1 MWKKIKPDTNSLRYK
16 ILIFMAVSWLIP
28 IGIITAFILLS
39 YRNVYLEKN
48 EKLIEDGISN
58 AASIV
63 AMRVNEAIRLS
74 QKPTYE
80 RDWENLWDTYEKGRI
95 NPGNF
100 YSEMNASLK
109 SKYYMDKRFDFYAF
123 YAEDTEAPKCYS
135 SRTGYGLHLYQKE
148 IHTKILQ
155 AISSDSNYIQT
166 IVVDNRLL
174 LVRNLYT
181 VSDYRKYGSLVLA
194 LNTEALYKELPI
206 ETIDNLGILFDQ
218 NTEILTRGSQE
229 QIRTETIFEKL
240 QTGMQIER
248 NEYLYKTYAQGYRG
262 YAYGRDE
269 DAYPLFLIYAV
280 KNSEFYQSL
289 NELYRIVMVVA
300 LLLIPVVYSAYRYL
314 KKQIENPVEQ
324 LVILSKNI
332 TEGKF
337 GMTIGE
343 KSMPNAEFDYLANSF
358 GHMSK
363 QIKYLFDSVYN
374 EKLARKDA
382 QIAALQAQ
390 INPHFLN
397 NTLEMMNWQARMS
410 GDIAVCKMIES
421 LSIVLDHNMNRSNRA
436 EVYLSEEL
444 RCVDAYLY
452 IMSMRFGQRLLVEKD
467 IDESLLRTRVPQLI
481 LQPIIENAILHGIE
495 KVNKGTIKISIHS
508 DNDKVLLDVL
518 NTGKPVT
525 NETLERIR
533 TELILAGEEETATQ
547 LDHVE
552 LSSTE
557 TDKKEE
563 HSKHISIGIRNV
575 HKRIRLMYGLQYG
588 LEVSTPEDGT
598 FLTRIVI
605 PNDAIWQE

>member
-1 MWKKIKPDTNSLRYK
+1 MMKPDSNSLRYK
-16 ILIFMAVSWLIP
+16 ILVFMAVSWLIP
-28 IGIITAFILLS
+28 IGIITAFILFS

-63 AMRVNEAIRLS
+63 AMRINEAIRLS

-80 RDWENLWDTYEKGRI
+80 RDWENLWDIYEDGGI

-123 YAEDTEAPKCYS
+123 YAEDTDAPKCYS

-148 IHTKILQ
+148 IHEKIKD

-174 LVRNLYT
+174 LIRNLYT
-181 VSDYRKYGSLVLA
+181 VSNYRKYGSLVLA
-194 LNTEALYKELPI
+194 MNTEALYKELPI
-206 ETIDNLGILFDQ
+206 EKVENLGILFGKDA
-218 NTEILTRGSQE
+218 ELLTWGSQE
-229 QIRTETIFEKL
+229 QVRTENIYNRLQEGM
-240 QTGMQIER
+240 QTGR
-248 NEYLYKTYAQGYRG
+248 TEYLNKSHAGGFRG
-262 YAYGRDE
+262 YAFGREE

-280 KNSEFYQSL
+280 KDSEFYQSL
-289 NELYRIVMVVA
+289 NELYRIVLVVA

-314 KKQIENPVEQ
+314 KNQIEIPVEQ

-332 TEGKF
+332 MEGKF
-337 GMTIGE
+337 GMTVGE
-343 KSMPNAEFDYLANSF
+343 KNMPNAEFDYLADSF
-358 GHMSK
+358 DRMSK

-452 IMSMRFGQRLLVEKD
+452 IMSMRFGQRLLVEKE

-495 KVNKGTIKISIHS
+495 KVNKGKIKICIHA
-508 DNDKVLLDVL
+508 DKGRVFLDVL
-518 NTGKPVT
+518 NTGKPVLD
-525 NETLERIR
+525 EEIERIR
-533 TELILAGEEETATQ
+533 KELLT
-547 LDHVE
+547 VE
-552 LSSTE
+552 IENASTE
-557 TDKKEE
+557 MKDSSPDSEELNKKSG

-575 HKRIRLMYGLQYG
+575 HKRIRLMYGVQYG
-588 LEVSTPEDGT
+588 LEVSTPDDGT

>member
-1 MWKKIKPDTNSLRYK
+1 
-16 ILIFMAVSWLIP
+16 
-28 IGIITAFILLS
+28 
-39 YRNVYLEKN
+39 
-48 EKLIEDGISN
+48 
-58 AASIV
+58 
-63 AMRVNEAIRLS
+63 
-74 QKPTYE
+74 
-80 RDWENLWDTYEKGRI
+80 
-95 NPGNF
+95 
-100 YSEMNASLK
+100 
-109 SKYYMDKRFDFYAF
+109 
-123 YAEDTEAPKCYS
+123 
-135 SRTGYGLHLYQKE
+135 
-148 IHTKILQ
+148 
-155 AISSDSNYIQT
+155 
-166 IVVDNRLL
+166 
-174 LVRNLYT
+174 
-181 VSDYRKYGSLVLA
+181 
-194 LNTEALYKELPI
+194 
-206 ETIDNLGILFDQ
+206 
-218 NTEILTRGSQE
+218 
-229 QIRTETIFEKL
+229 
-240 QTGMQIER
+240 
-248 NEYLYKTYAQGYRG
+248 
-262 YAYGRDE
+262 
-269 DAYPLFLIYAV
+269 
-280 KNSEFYQSL
+280 
-289 NELYRIVMVVA
+289 MVVA

-547 LDHVE
+547 LEHVE
-552 LSSTE
+552 LSPTE